1 MNCKKGRCCRL
12 SIRFKIAKV
21 AVKLMGMKKLFA
33 LPQDELLKKVEKMNE
48 TRGFRMTSRRGFGY
62 EDRLIN
68 GFHTIR
74 SAPGKA

>member
-33 LPQDELLKKVEKMNE
+33 LPQDELLKKVEKM
-48 TRGFRMTSRRGFGY
+48 
-62 EDRLIN
+62 D
-68 GFHTIR
+68 
-74 SAPGKA
+74 